1 MDVFKRALDF
11 NVKGTES
18 VQVRTAVGGLVTMAS
33 ACLCFLLLVSELVAY
48 SRVDVVNHMTVDSQ
62 PPSLATTVPIN
73 FHITFPLVPCKDIS
87 FDAESTR
94 GDAVVHLAE
103 QDVRKSPAKGTEST
117 LQTPAGQEG
126 CTVEGTLFT
135 GKVAGEFRINL
146 GEDVPVHLAP
156 MVAVDAKTNFTA
168 HKIHHFSVGERK
180 DRKSYPL
187 DGLETIP
194 DGEGHYLYNLRI
206 IPTVEKPLYG
216 AAEHNYEFAF
226 QESLHKGVRLSPGMT
241 ALTLTAPGIH
251 FFYEFY
257 PVMVEYTHQRKPFL
271 QFVTQV
277 LAVVGGIF
285 TISNILDSILYQSAR
300 AIKKLA

>member
-11 NVKGTES
+11 NVKGSES
-18 VQVRTAVGGLVTMAS
+18 VQVRTAMGGLVTMAS
-33 ACLCFLLLVSELVAY
+33 AGLCFLLLVSELLSF
-48 SRVDVVNHMTVDSQ
+48 SRVEIVNHMTVDSAA
-62 PPSLATTVPIN
+62 PSLETTIPIN
-73 FHITFPLVPCKDIS
+73 FHITFPLVKCKDIS

-94 GDAVVHLAE
+94 GDAVVYLAS
-103 QDVRKSPAKGTEST
+103 QDVRK
-117 LQTPAGQEG
+117 TPATGAESSLRPPEGQTG

-146 GEDVPVHLAP
+146 GEDVPLQLAP
-156 MVAVDAKTNFTA
+156 MVAVEFKTNYTA

-180 DRKSYPL
+180 ENKIYPL

-206 IPTVEKPLYG
+206 IPTVEQPLYG
-216 AAEHNYEFAF
+216 SPEHNFDFAF
-226 QESLHKGVRLSPGMT
+226 QESLHKGTRLSPGMT
-241 ALTLTAPGIH
+241 ALTLSAPGIH

-257 PVMVEYTHQRKPFL
+257 PVMVEYTHQRTPFL
-271 QFVTQV
+271 QFVTQA

-285 TISNILDSILYQSAR
+285 TMSNILDSILYQSAR
-300 AIKKLA
+300 VMKKMA